1 MDRSIKQRKRWPK
14 GTWMRLISPDTLK
27 ALMDQKGFTGARLA
41 RASGKSGAF
50 ISQLRNGVRRS
61 CKADTAKHI
70 AEALDVPLTL
80 LFDPQLPSSETRTVK
95 REVAA

>member
-80 LFDPQLPSSETRTVK
+80 LFDPQLPSTETRTMK